1 MNKNIEITSEER
13 VFNNYFKVD
22 KAEIKHTL
30 ENGDVLKYSRMKLT
44 RPDAVAALILNVDTE
59 KVILVKQFRY
69 PIADREPENI
79 LEIVAGKMD
88 QGETPEQSMCREI
101 MEEVG
106 YKIEESDLT
115 RKKSVYISP
124 GYSTEIIHIFI
135 VKVKDSMKVS
145 NGGGVETEQEN
156 LEIIEMNAGEFMLA
170 CRKGEIADAK
180 TIISANELLISSVEE
195 LLDYGVSIRKQA

>member
-1 MNKNIEITSEER
+1 MSKIEITSEER

-22 KAEIKHTL
+22 KAEVKHTL

-69 PIADREPENI
+69 PIADRESENI

-88 QGETPEQSMCREI
+88 AGETPEQSMCREI

-115 RKKSVYISP
+115 RKKSIYISP

-156 LEIIEMNAGEFMLA
+156 LEIVEMDAGEFMSA

-180 TIISANELLISSVEE
+180 TIISANELLISSIEG
-195 LLDYGVSIRKQA
+195 LLDYGVSVRKQD

>member
-13 VFNNYFKVD
+13 VFNDYFKVD
-22 KAEIKHTL
+22 KAEVKHTL

-69 PIADREPENI
+69 PIANREPENI

-88 QGETPEQSMCREI
+88 EEETPEQSMCREI

-115 RKKSVYISP
+115 HKKSVYISP
-124 GYSTEIIHIFI
+124 GYSTEQIHIFL
-135 VKVKDSMKVS
+135 VRVNDSMKIA

-156 LEIIEMNAGEFMLA
+156 LEIVEMGVGEFMLA
-170 CRKGEIADAK
+170 CREGKIADAK
-180 TIISANELLISSVEE
+180 TLISANQLLISSVEE
-195 LLDYGVSIRKQA
+195 LLDYGATIKKQ

>member
-69 PIADREPENI
+69 PIADRESENI

-135 VKVKDSMKVS
+135 VKVNDSMKVS
-145 NGGGVETEQEN
+145 SGGGVETEQEN
-156 LEIIEMNAGEFMLA
+156 LEIIEMNVGEFMLA

-195 LLDYGVSIRKQA
+195 LLDYGASIRKQA

>member
-1 MNKNIEITSEER
+1 MSKIEITSEER
-13 VFNNYFKVD
+13 VFDNYFKVD
-22 KAEIKHTL
+22 KAEVKHVL

-44 RPDAVAALILNVDTE
+44 RPDAVAAIILNVDTE

-69 PIADREPENI
+69 PIANREPENI
-79 LEIVAGKMD
+79 IEIVAGKMD
-88 QGETPEQSMCREI
+88 EGETPEQSMCREI

-124 GYSTEIIHIFI
+124 GYSTEIIHIF
-135 VKVKDSMKVS
+135 VVRVNDSMKVA

-156 LEIIEMNAGEFMLA
+156 LEIVEMGVGEFMLA
-170 CRKGEIADAK
+170 CREGRVTDAK
-180 TIISANELLISSVEE
+180 TIISANELLISSLEE
-195 LLDYGVSIRKQA
+195 LLDHGVSIGKKA